1 MLEEREAVDE
11 CSGSGGGGGVG
22 GGGVEYARPLTLL
35 LREDDAEL
43 DALSM

>member
-11 CSGSGGGGGVG
+11 CSGSGGGGG

-35 LREDDAEL
+35 LREDEAEL

>member
-1 MLEEREAVDE
+1 MLEERDAVDE
-11 CSGSGGGGGVG
+11 CSGGGGGGG
-22 GGGVEYARPLTLL
+22 GDEYVRTLTLL

>member
-1 MLEEREAVDE
+1 VLEEREAVDE
-11 CSGSGGGGGVG
+11 CSGSGGGGGG

-35 LREDDAEL
+35 LREDEAEL